1 MLDYGNILQL
11 VLYSSAEIYE
21 YWSIGPNHHSG
32 NTSEYGNNP

>member
-21 YWSIGPNHHSG
+21 YWSQGPNNHLE